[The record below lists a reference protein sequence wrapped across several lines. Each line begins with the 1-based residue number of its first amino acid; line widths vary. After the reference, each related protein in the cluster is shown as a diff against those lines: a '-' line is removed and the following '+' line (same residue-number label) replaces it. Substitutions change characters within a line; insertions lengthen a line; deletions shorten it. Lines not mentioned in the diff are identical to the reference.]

1 MPNINLQMVPRF
13 TSMLGTESPLSPS
26 PVELNWE
33 VAQKVLSFI
42 MLMAGSDRQNGEEKG
57 DLISAKEETW
67 NHFQHTHNKLLTGT
81 DKAKETPLY

>member
-1 MPNINLQMVPRF
+1 M
-13 TSMLGTESPLSPS
+13 
-26 PVELNWE
+26 ELNWE

-42 MLMAGSDRQNGEEKG
+42 MLMSGSDRQNGEEKG